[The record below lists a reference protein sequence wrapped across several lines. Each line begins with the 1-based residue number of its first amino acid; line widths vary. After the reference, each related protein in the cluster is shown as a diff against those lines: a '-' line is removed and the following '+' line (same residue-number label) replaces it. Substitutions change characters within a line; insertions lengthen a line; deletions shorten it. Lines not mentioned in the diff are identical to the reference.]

1 MNQEIKKVL
10 KNAAITSI
18 IVLIYGILIRSDII
32 YIGMFGGCIISWIG
46 FYSICLEAEAAVRND
61 NPFRATATGYL
72 KRYLIYGIY
81 LGVLIKFWGIPT
93 FLGGAIGLLNI
104 KFNISLMAVLTVI
117 KKIQSRLKKLK

>member
-10 KNAAITSI
+10 KNSIITTV
-18 IVLIYGILIRSDII
+18 IVLIYGILIRSPII
-32 YIGMFGGCIISWIG
+32 YIGMFGGCVISCVG
-46 FYSICLEAEAAVRND
+46 FYSICLEAEAAVRNN
-61 NPFRATATGYL
+61 NPFKVTVTGYL

-81 LGVLIKFWGIPT
+81 LGLLIKFLGIPT

-104 KFNISLMAVLTVI
+104 KFNIALMAILTVI

>member
-10 KNAAITSI
+10 KNSIITMI
-18 IVLIYGILIRSDII
+18 IVLIYGILVRSPII

-46 FYSICLEAEAAVRND
+46 FYSICLEAESAVRND
-61 NPFRATATGYL
+61 NPFRVTVTGYL
-72 KRYLIYGIY
+72 KRYVIYGIY
-81 LGVLIKFWGIPT
+81 LGLLIKFWGIPT

-104 KFNISLMAVLTVI
+104 KFNISLMAISTVI

>member
-10 KNAAITSI
+10 KNSIITMI
-18 IVLIYGILIRSDII
+18 IVLIYGILVRSPII
-32 YIGMFGGCIISWIG
+32 YIGMFGGCVISWIG

-61 NPFRATATGYL
+61 NPFRVTVTGYL

-81 LGVLIKFWGIPT
+81 LGVLIKFMGIPT

-104 KFNISLMAVLTVI
+104 KFNIALMAISTVI

>member
-10 KNAAITSI
+10 KNSIITTI
-18 IVLIYGILIRSDII
+18 IVLIYGILVRSPII
-32 YIGMFGGCIISWIG
+32 YIGMFGGCVISWIG

-61 NPFRATATGYL
+61 NPFRVTVTGYL

-81 LGVLIKFWGIPT
+81 LGVLIKFMGIPT

-104 KFNISLMAVLTVI
+104 KFNIALMAISTVI